1 MFKEFKNLINL
12 INAKTIIATI
22 LIIFIGS
29 IPAIFMDSLLNA
41 NLFNQLIN
49 CFTTNFHLLLLI
61 LAISINIIS
70 LSSELKKSNII
81 LRYENY
87 NKYLKFCLEKN
98 LMYVFLC
105 LIISFFFC
113 IFTSL
118 ISVDFKIKVIS
129 YYYYNISNLTY
140 FIFTLIKA
148 VIFLNLISIIIFYF
162 NQKFKNKLTL
172 GFIILVLL
180 TFFMPINLDDKINSI
195 FKMPILI
202 AHWFYA
208 LPYSSFSLEILTFI
222 VQSLILLLI
231 GMLLKYLV
239 IYKRKDI

>member
-1 MFKEFKNLINL
+1 MFKEFKSLISLINS
-12 INAKTIIATI
+12 KTIIGTI

-49 CFTTNFHLLLLI
+49 CFTNNFHLLLLI

-81 LRYENY
+81 LRHKNY
-87 NKYLKFCLEKN
+87 RNYLEFCLRKN
-98 LMYVFLC
+98 LMYVVLT

-113 IFTSL
+113 LFTSL
-118 ISVDFKIKVIS
+118 ISVDFKIEVIS
-129 YYYYNISNLTY
+129 YYYYDISNLTY
-140 FIFTLIKA
+140 FLFTLIKT
-148 VIFLNLISIIIFYF
+148 VVFMNLISFIIFYF
-162 NQKFKNKLTL
+162 NQKFKNKITL
-172 GFIILVLL
+172 GFIILILL
-180 TFFMPINLDDKINSI
+180 TFFIPINLDGKINSI

-202 AHWFYA
+202 GHWFYS
-208 LPYSSFSLEILTFI
+208 LPYSSFLHEILVFF

-231 GMLLKYLV
+231 GIVLKYLV
-239 IYKRKDI
+239 SYKKQDI

>member
-49 CFTTNFHLLLLI
+49 CFTINFHLIFLI

-81 LRYENY
+81 LRHENY
-87 NKYLKFCLEKN
+87 YAYLKFCLKKN
-98 LMYVFLC
+98 LMYVFLS

-113 IFTSL
+113 LFTSL
-118 ISVDFKIKVIS
+118 VSVDFKIEVFP

-140 FIFTLIKA
+140 FIFTLIKT
-148 VIFLNLISIIIFYF
+148 VTFINLISIIIFYF
-162 NQKFKNKLTL
+162 NQKFKNKTTL
-172 GFIILVLL
+172 LLIILILL
-180 TFFMPINLDDKINSI
+180 TFFVPINLDSQINSI
-195 FKMPILI
+195 FKMPILVG
-202 AHWFYA
+202 HWFYA
-208 LPYSSFSLEILTFI
+208 LPYSSFSLEILVF
-222 VQSLILLLI
+222 VLQSLILLLI
-231 GMLLKYLV
+231 GLILKYLT
-239 IYKRKDI
+239 IYNRKDV